1 MPSSDQ
7 DIVME
12 AGGQVGSYA
21 HWATEKTLADCCKK
35 LEKLGLDPSQ
45 LASIQNL
52 LKGMSKGE
60 EVDSRTLKGTLENLK
75 GLKTQSKDKSEELT
89 GALGDMSGTLDG
101 VKRSAKDAFNAFKG
115 QDLVGHLGKA
125 GNMFVMPVETMTEA
139 FERSSALV
147 TAFGSGL
154 AAASKK
160 VVDSLSFLSDRLKS
174 SIKTVIGFAGVLG
187 GIAMGAAALL
197 IGAIESIGDSF
208 MSLYD
213 TGINLAAEFEGAEGG
228 LGELAN
234 AAAEA
239 RLTVGEFA
247 AFIKE
252 EAQLA
257 VAIGARE
264 MGRLSNTVR
273 TALYPLGNLGM
284 TAGELNEH
292 MADHLEMQ
300 RITGVLD
307 SMSRA
312 EQARSTQ
319 NYLVQL
325 TKLSQITGKAREQ
338 IEEQMAGAM
347 KNTELTAFLM
357 TLGEKE
363 KKQAFAS
370 AQRITGILSA
380 INPEAARNFNEAL
393 GKGNVYMTDWG
404 KSLAKAGFTQ
414 ETAAMNELISK
425 VRSGAISEDAA
436 QEEMLRIQ
444 RMMKA
449 NGPAMQQLYALA
461 RAGDASAQATV
472 EHMQALQGANLS
484 SAAWSEKMG
493 DAEKAIGSWDEM
505 QRSVSQTWTN
515 FLAGLFGDKRFQKM
529 LGTIADNLRDLLAPD
544 SKFSK
549 GLRKFATDLIPK
561 IIDKLQGFIDW
572 VNKGGIQK
580 QFERLQAWM
589 DDLSKEDTIGGMIG
603 KIFSGVGTIIAD
615 AIKTAIW
622 ENKGKILLAII
633 AVFALKSIG
642 SAIGGAI
649 SGAIAK
655 KMAASALGNAVG
667 GVAGKGVGVAS
678 QAAAQGAGKL
688 GAIAKVGGGA
698 GGALKGMASG
708 LAAFANPATLIG
720 LAGITVAII
729 GLAFALRLAAP
740 AFKAIGIA
748 IGYIVEKAGPIFIE
762 MAKIV
767 GKVIIRIAEIIGAVL
782 IVALQNL
789 ADVISSVFNGVATII
804 EKVGGVIIG
813 LVRAIG
819 TAIRDIFEGLAAPI
833 EAVFDGVALVIEK
846 VLGGIEN
853 TVRAV
858 GTAIRDIFFG
868 IAAPIEA
875 VFNGIALV
883 ADKIFGGLEK
893 TVKAVGTAI
902 RDIFFGIAAPIEAVF
917 DGIGLVAEKIFDG
930 IEKTVTA
937 VGKAIKNIFEGIS
950 APIKAVFD
958 GVGTVIDKFSEGA
971 EKIIL
976 ALGTFIKD
984 TFEGIAAPIK
994 AVFDGIEGTITAV
1007 FDGIGTVADSLAGVL
1022 KAPFDGITGIID
1034 AYKEMKTAGIT
1045 ATTDQIERLAKI
1057 PPGNLKEAAVGITA
1071 MKEALD
1077 GFTPGFLE
1085 SMGNALGSLFT
1096 SMMGGGQDD
1105 QVATLTKFADL
1116 GPKLET
1122 AGPQIEKFTTS
1133 LGTILDSIDSG
1144 KVKIFSA
1151 TLTKFSVAM
1160 AAFGIGGFI
1169 SKLADPAQLTALA
1182 GSFKVYDDIDGTSLE
1197 TVGTGIKSLGEALVK
1212 VGFGGLISKLS
1223 DPAQLTALAA
1233 AFVPFAAL
1241 DGGKLTA
1248 VGPGLK
1254 AIGESLKAI
1263 GIGGIISTLADPV
1276 HLKSLAKAFEPYGTL
1291 DGDKLATVGPGL
1303 KTIGQALKDVGIGGL
1318 VSGLADPVQLKAL
1331 AGAFVPYGT
1340 LDGTKLTEVGPGI
1353 KAIGQALKDVGIG
1366 GLVSELAD
1374 PKQLTALAGAF
1385 VPWGTLDGTVLTT
1398 VGTGIKSLGQAL
1410 KDVGIGGIISEL
1422 ADPVQLKALA
1432 GAFVP
1437 FATLDGAKLIEVG
1450 PGVKAIGQALKDVG
1464 IGGLVSGLADPVQLK
1479 ALAGAF
1485 KPFAELDGTA
1495 LQAVG
1500 PGLQS
1505 LGDALVKVGIGD
1517 FISKLVDPARLTELA
1532 TSLNTWKDVDGIS
1545 LTAAGTGLDDLGKG
1559 LAEFGKGGLL
1569 KTVDSLMGKLF
1580 GTSQVDKLKAFGDV
1594 ATPVTNAA
1602 GALKVLNPELKALT
1616 EIVADEGFNKGLE
1629 NLAGIDKAFTG
1640 LQEVTKKGGFFS
1652 SDAVDLDQLTKI
1664 TDALG
1669 EIGGGNAG
1677 AETNESLS
1685 ALLKQL
1691 EILVVD
1697 QKAQTTVINQQM
1709 TKLVSATKEASPYA
1723 A

>member
-12 AGGQVGSYA
+12 AGGQIGSYA
-21 HWATEKTLADCCKK
+21 HWATEKTLAECCKK
-35 LEKLGLDPSQ
+35 LEKLGLDPTQ
-45 LASIQNL
+45 LASIQDL
-52 LKGMSKGE
+52 LKKMSEGE
-60 EVDSRTLKGTLENLK
+60 KINEKTAKDTLTNLK
-75 GLKTQSKDKSEELT
+75 GLKTDSKDT
-89 GALGDMSGTLDG
+89 GDSISDAIGGMSGGLERVG
-101 VKRSAKDAFNAFKG
+101 RSAKNAYDAFAG
-115 QDLVGHLGKA
+115 QDLTGHLAKA

-139 FERSSALV
+139 FERTSGLV
-147 TAFGSGL
+147 TAFGAGL

-160 VVDSLSFLSDRLKS
+160 VIDSMTFMSDKMRSSMKFVVSLGGLIGGLVMSSLALLVGTIESLGDSFLS
-174 SIKTVIGFAGVLG
+174 
-187 GIAMGAAALL
+187 
-197 IGAIESIGDSF
+197 
-208 MSLYD
+208 LYD
-213 TGINLAAEFEGAEGG
+213 KGINLAAQFEGGEGG

-247 AFIKE
+247 AFIAE
-252 EAQLA
+252 ESMLA
-257 VAIGARE
+257 VAMGARE

-300 RITGVLD
+300 RVTGVLD

-325 TKLSQITGKAREQ
+325 TQLSQITGKRREQ
-338 IEEQMAGAM
+338 IEDEMSSAM
-347 KNTELTAFLM
+347 KNIELTSFLM

-370 AQRITGILSA
+370 AQRITGILTA
-380 INPEAARNFNEAL
+380 INPQAAQHFNEAL

-484 SAAWSEKMG
+484 SEAWSVKMG
-493 DAEKAIGSWDEM
+493 NAEKAIGSWDEM

-515 FLAGLFGDKRFQKM
+515 FIAGLFGDKRFQKM
-529 LGTIADNLRDLLAPD
+529 LGTISDNLRDLLAPD

-549 GLRKFATDLIPK
+549 GLRKFAIEIIPK
-561 IIDKLQGFIDW
+561 IIDKMQAFLNWI
-572 VNKGGIQK
+572 NEGGLQK
-580 QFERLQAWM
+580 QFERLQKWM
-589 DDLSKEDTIGGMIG
+589 EELSKEDSISGMIA
-603 KIFSGVGTIIAD
+603 KVFSGVGTIIGNVLKKTILDNAGYIIA
-615 AIKTAIW
+615 AIV
-622 ENKGKILLAII
+622 

-642 SAIGGAI
+642 SAIGSAI

-655 KMAASALGNAVG
+655 KMAASALGSAVG
-667 GVAGKGVGVAS
+667 GAGGKAAGVAS
-678 QAAAQGAGKL
+678 QAVGQGAGKL
-688 GAIAKVGGGA
+688 GTLAKVGGGA
-698 GGALKGMASG
+698 GGALKGMAAG

-729 GLAFALRLAAP
+729 GLAFALRIAAP
-740 AFKAIGIA
+740 AFEAIGKA

-767 GKVIIRIAEIIGAVL
+767 GNVIVRIAEIIGTVL

-789 ADVISSVFNGVATII
+789 ADVLTSVFDGVAKII
-804 EKVGGVIIG
+804 ETVGGVIIG
-813 LVRAIG
+813 IIESLG
-819 TAIRDIFEGLAAPI
+819 TGIRDIFEGLAAPI
-833 EAVFDGVALVIEK
+833 KAVFDGIGTVIEK
-846 VLGGIEN
+846 FSDGIE
-853 TVRAV
+853 
-858 GTAIRDIFFG
+858 
-868 IAAPIEA
+868 
-875 VFNGIALV
+875 
-883 ADKIFGGLEK
+883 KII
-893 TVKAVGTAI
+893 KAVGTAI

-917 DGIGLVAEKIFDG
+917 DGIGLIAEKIFDG

-958 GVGTVIDKFSEGA
+958 GISTVIEKFSDGI
-971 EKIIL
+971 EKIIK
-976 ALGTFIKD
+976 ALGTSIKD
-984 TFEGIAAPIK
+984 IFEGIAAPIT
-994 AVFDGIEGTITAV
+994 AVFDGIQGTITAV
-1007 FDGIGTVADSLAGVL
+1007 FDGIGTVADSLAGIL

-1085 SMGNALGSLFT
+1085 SMGNAFGSMFT

-1105 QVATLTKFADL
+1105 QVETLTKFADL
-1116 GPKLET
+1116 GPKLQT
-1122 AGPQIEKFTTS
+1122 AGPQIEAFTKS
-1133 LGTILDSIDSG
+1133 IGTILDSIDAG
-1144 KVKIFSA
+1144 RVKIFSA
-1151 TLTKFSVAM
+1151 TLTKFSLAM
-1160 AAFGIGGFI
+1160 AAFGVGGFI

-1182 GSFKVYDDIDGTSLE
+1182 GSFKVYDDIDGT
-1197 TVGTGIKSLGEALVK
+1197 
-1212 VGFGGLISKLS
+1212 KL
-1223 DPAQLTALAA
+1223 QT
-1233 AFVPFAAL
+1233 
-1241 DGGKLTA
+1241 
-1248 VGPGLK
+1248 VGPG
-1254 AIGESLKAI
+1254 IESLGKALKDI
-1263 GIGGIISTLADPV
+1263 GIGGIISELADPKQLTALASAFTPWETLNGETLTTV
-1276 HLKSLAKAFEPYGTL
+1276 GTGVKSL
-1291 DGDKLATVGPGL
+1291 
-1303 KTIGQALKDVGIGGL
+1303 GQALKDIGIGGL
-1318 VSGLADPVQLKAL
+1318 VSGLADPVHLKSL
-1331 AGAFVPYGT
+1331 ANAFVPFAT
-1340 LDGTKLTEVGPGI
+1340 LDGAALQTVGPGVQSLG
-1353 KAIGQALKDVGIG
+1353 KALKDVGIG

-1374 PKQLTALAGAF
+1374 P
-1385 VPWGTLDGTVLTT
+1385 
-1398 VGTGIKSLGQAL
+1398 
-1410 KDVGIGGIISEL
+1410 
-1422 ADPVQLKALA
+1422 VQLKALA
-1432 GAFVP
+1432 GAFEP
-1437 FATLDGAKLIEVG
+1437 FATLDGTKLTEVG

-1464 IGGLVSGLADPVQLK
+1464 IGGIVSTLADPVQLK

-1485 KPFAELDGTA
+1485 KPFSELDGA
-1495 LQAVG
+1495 KLQTVG
-1500 PGLQS
+1500 PGLQT

-1532 TSLNTWKDVDGIS
+1532 TSLNTWKDVDGLS

-1594 ATPVTNAA
+1594 TTPVTNAA
-1602 GALKVLNPELKALT
+1602 GALKILNPELKALT

-1629 NLAGIDKAFTG
+1629 NLAGIDKAFQG
-1640 LQEVTKKGGFFS
+1640 LQDVTKKGGFFS
-1652 SDAVDLDQLTKI
+1652 SDAVDLEQLTKI

-1691 EILVVD
+1691 EILVAD
-1697 QKAQTTVINQQM
+1697 QKAQTIAFNQQM
-1709 TKLVSATKEASPYA
+1709 NKLVIATKDASPYVNG
-1723 A
+1723 